1 MRWMFLFF
9 LAVSVHA
16 AFAQPRAF
24 TSKVSEVT
32 VYLQGAGI
40 KRTAHITL
48 DEGRNEVA
56 FPGIANNIDAKS
68 IRVQG
73 TGNATILSVNYQD
86 NYLQEHIAG
95 AEEKRLQTELDT
107 LQARLEHVQNE
118 HESLTEELEMM
129 KANEKITLSAK
140 SDYAGELESAAD
152 FYQKRMLETKDRISK
167 VFKQEKALAEK
178 IKKLTDEVNTI
189 KNKNEVPGGQI
200 VLVLLASH
208 SSSADIQFSYYANN
222 AQWKPAYNLRAD
234 KQSDNIILE
243 YNAVVSQTTGEDW
256 KDVKLQLS
264 TANPTINGTAPELTS
279 MVIQKFDPIYRYGRI
294 YETVQVQTDPN
305 DPYSTNDTMVSTAV
319 SEENFSLSRF
329 EANQNATYTSFS
341 IPIPYSIPP
350 DGIEKTIA
358 IRQDTM
364 AGHFAY
370 FAIPKLSSDVFLQ
383 ARITNW
389 EAYNLLP
396 GEASIFLDNAY
407 VAKSVL
413 APTGTE
419 DTLNVSFGVDD
430 RINIKR
436 KSIKNFSK
444 RVGANR
450 TEEYGY
456 EISIRN
462 TKTAPVSI
470 RIEDQLPLSTNKEV
484 LVTLKDGSA
493 SNLEPVSGTLNWD
506 LDLKPSEEKKVSF
519 DYTVRHPRKM
529 VLQNVH

>member
-1 MRWMFLFF
+1 MLLFF
-9 LAVSVHA
+9 LAVSVHT

-48 DEGRNEVA
+48 EAGRNEIA
-56 FPGIANNIDAKS
+56 FPGISNSIDPKS

-73 TGNATILSVNYQD
+73 TGNATILSVNYED
-86 NYLQEHIAG
+86 NYLHEQVPG
-95 AEEKRLQTELDT
+95 VEEKRLQTELDT

-118 HESLTEELEMM
+118 HESLTEEMEMM
-129 KANEKITLSAK
+129 KANEKMSLSAN
-140 SDYAGELESAAD
+140 SDYAGELETAAD
-152 FYQKRMLETKDRISK
+152 FYQKRMLDIKDRISK
-167 VFKQEKALAEK
+167 VFKQEKSLSEK
-178 IKKLTDEVNTI
+178 IKKLTDQMSTI
-189 KNKNEVPGGQI
+189 KNKNAEPGGQI
-200 VLVLLASH
+200 VLVLLAGH
-208 SSSADIQFSYYANN
+208 SGTADIQFSYYANN
-222 AQWKPAYNLRAD
+222 AQWKPVYALRAN
-234 KQSDNIILE
+234 KESDNIILE
-243 YNAVVSQTTGEDW
+243 YNAAVSQTTGEDW

-264 TANPTINGTAPELTS
+264 TANPTVNGNTPELTS
-279 MVIQKFDPIYRYGRI
+279 MVIQKFDPIYRYGRV
-294 YETVQVQTDPN
+294 YETVQIQMDPN
-305 DPYSTNDTMVSTAV
+305 DPYSTNDSTVSTPAT
-319 SEENFSLSRF
+319 EQDFSLSKF
-329 EANQNATYTSFS
+329 EANQNATYTSFN
-341 IPIPYSIPP
+341 IAIPYSISP

-407 VAKSVL
+407 VAKSIL

-450 TEEYGY
+450 TDEYGY

-462 TKTAPVSI
+462 TKTIPTSI

-484 LVTLKDGSA
+484 LVTLKDGSG
-493 SNLEPVSGTLNWD
+493 SNLEPVSGTLSWD
-506 LDLKPSEEKKVSF
+506 LDLKPDEEKKVSF
-519 DYTVRHPRKM
+519 DYTVKHPRKM